1 MYARTTLF
9 EVDTMRISLDDAL
22 QRFRDVVM
30 PRLKTQ
36 PSYQGTMVLETPEG
50 RGVLITFWDSAEAV
64 AQTLDT
70 GFYEE
75 QVGEFLMFLRQP
87 PGREHYEV
95 VYNDLGVGTA
105 PPAEVPA
112 S

>member
-9 EVDTMRISLDDAL
+9 EVDTMRISLNAAL
-22 QRFRDVVM
+22 QRFKDVVL
-30 PRLKTQ
+30 PRLKAQ
-36 PSYQGTMVLETPEG
+36 PSYQGVMVLETPEG
-50 RGVLITFWDSAEAV
+50 RGVLISFWDSAEAV
-64 AQTLDT
+64 EKTLDT

-95 VYNDLGVGTA
+95 IYNDLGAEAGTQTGVA
-105 PPAEVPA
+105 A

>member
-9 EVDTMRISLDDAL
+9 EVDTMRINLDEAL
-22 QRFRDVVM
+22 QRFKDVVM

-36 PSYQGTMVLETPEG
+36 PSYQGTMVLETQEG

-64 AQTLDT
+64 AQTFDT

-95 VYNDLGVGTA
+95 VYNDLGVATST
-105 PPAEVPA
+105 PAEVTA
-112 S
+112 T

>member
-1 MYARTTLF
+1 MFARTTQF
-9 EVDTMRISLDDAL
+9 EVDTMRINLDEAL
-22 QRFRDVVM
+22 ERFKSVVM

-36 PSYQGTMVLETPEG
+36 PSYLGTMVLETPEG
-50 RGVLITFWDSAEAV
+50 RGVLMTFWDSAEAV
-64 AQTLDT
+64 AETFDT

-105 PPAEVPA
+105 PHLEVTTP
-112 S
+112 

>member
-9 EVDTMRISLDDAL
+9 EVDTMRISLEDAL
-22 QRFRDVVM
+22 QHFQDVVV
-30 PRLKTQ
+30 PRLKAQ
-36 PSYQGTMVLETPEG
+36 PSYQGTLVLETPEG
-50 RGVLITFWDSAEAV
+50 KGVLITLWNSAEAV
-64 AQTLDT
+64 EQTLET
-70 GFYEE
+70 GFYDE

-95 VYNDLGVGTA
+95 VYSDLGAVASAVAGA
-105 PPAEVPA
+105 PP